1 MIVQGKFACWGC
13 ALLGVIGLRC
23 ASSDD
28 APSGG
33 EEAGNASMAGSGGSS
48 ANGGSLGGTTG
59 ASGAQGTGG
68 TSSGTGGSN
77 SAGAGQGG
85 GAGNLSRDAGAAGS
99 SGGGSGGSAPTDAG
113 AVGPNPCIEAGN
125 CMLGSWIEVTPS
137 GVDLTNALGCG
148 NFGTQSMQ
156 VDPVHPSD
164 FYTLFMCQG
173 IWKSTDYGQT
183 WKGPINTGA
192 QGAMV
197 GDCAGGITM
206 PPKSTA
212 TNTTVYEACIRGNG
226 IGFWR
231 STNGGVDW
239 IRYNVAPGAQRQD
252 FYPPVVDPY
261 DINHLLM
268 AGHEMNV
275 LVESVDG
282 GQTWTAVTTDPGM
295 AENGGTAG
303 IFFIDTGSAATTKK
317 TFLWLAQQS
326 DVFGSWRTSDSGA
339 TWKRVDKN
347 EHLHGNSQIFQPDT
361 SGVVFMAGVYSTLGW
376 GVLRSTDYGVT
387 WAHVGKTGSEN
398 VAFGTNKFVY
408 SMSSGASGLGSTVDP
423 NFEAA
428 PLPGTG
434 TWMSPG
440 TPAAMKQGA
449 AQAAISNDGK
459 HNVIVTANWGAGLW
473 RYVEP

>member
-1 MIVQGKFACWGC
+1 MAGTG
-13 ALLGVIGLRC
+13 G
-23 ASSDD
+23 SS
-28 APSGG
+28 ASGG
-33 EEAGNASMAGSGGSS
+33 STGASGSIGTGGSSGAGGVNIGTGGSSSGGAGQGSGGSS
-48 ANGGSLGGTTG
+48 VRDAGV
-59 ASGAQGTGG
+59 
-68 TSSGTGGSN
+68 
-77 SAGAGQGG
+77 AGAGGT
-85 GAGNLSRDAGAAGS
+85 AAGA
-99 SGGGSGGSAPTDAG
+99 GGSGSPPSDA
-113 AVGPNPCIEAGN
+113 AVVGPNPCIEAGN
-125 CMLGSWIEVTPS
+125 CALGTWTEVTPT
-137 GVDLTNALGCG
+137 GVDLTNALDCS

-183 WKGPINTGA
+183 WKGPINTGT
-192 QGAMV
+192 QGAAV
-197 GDCAGGITM
+197 GDCAGGISM

-226 IGFWR
+226 LGFWR

-239 IRYNVAPGAQRQD
+239 TKYNVAPGGQRQD

-275 LVESVDG
+275 LVESADG
-282 GQTWTAVTTDPGM
+282 GQSWTNVTTDPGM

-326 DVFGSWRTSDSGA
+326 DVFGTWRTTNDGA
-339 TWKRVDKN
+339 TWIRVDKN

-376 GVLRSTDYGVT
+376 GALRSTDYGAT
-387 WAHVGKTGSEN
+387 WTHEGKTGSEN

-408 SMSSGASGLGSTVDP
+408 VMSSGAAGLSATADP
-423 NFEAA
+423 SFQAA

-434 TWMSPG
+434 TWVSPG

-449 AQAAISNDGK
+449 AQAAISNDGT